1 MLKRVYEYYIYKIS
15 KFYKETLKANNPC
28 YFANAIFFSAISFIV
43 HTLIAIVLMIF
54 DMKWNSK
61 WIYWIS
67 AIIIMSGTFWG
78 TDEDRYQ
85 NIIDNHKDEKHSTL
99 KGWLVFLSIIGSF
112 AIWMTTCFI
121 MNR

>member
-15 KFYKETLKANNPC
+15 KFYKETLKANDPC

-67 AIIIMSGTFWG
+67 AIIIMSGTFLG

-99 KGWLVFLSIIGSF
+99 KGWLVFLSLIGSF
-112 AIWMTTCFI
+112 ALWMTTCFI

>member
-15 KFYKETLKANNPC
+15 KFYKETLKANDPC

-78 TDEDRYQ
+78 TYEDRYQ

-112 AIWMTTCFI
+112 ALWMTTCFI

>member
-15 KFYKETLKANNPC
+15 KFYKETLKANDPC

-112 AIWMTTCFI
+112 ALWMTTCFI
-121 MNR
+121 INR

>member
-15 KFYKETLKANNPC
+15 KFYKETLKANDPC

-112 AIWMTTCFI
+112 ALWMTTCFI

>member
-1 MLKRVYEYYIYKIS
+1 MLKRVYEYYIYIIS
-15 KFYKETLKANNPC
+15 KFYKETLKANDPC

-112 AIWMTTCFI
+112 ALWMTTCFI

>member
-15 KFYKETLKANNPC
+15 KFYKETLKANDPC

-112 AIWMTTCFI
+112 ALWMTTCFI
-121 MNR
+121 MN

>member
-15 KFYKETLKANNPC
+15 KFYKETLKANDPC

-99 KGWLVFLSIIGSF
+99 KGWLVFLSLIGSF
-112 AIWMTTCFI
+112 ALWMTTCFI

>member
-15 KFYKETLKANNPC
+15 KLYKETLKANDPC

-112 AIWMTTCFI
+112 ALWMTTCFI

>member
-15 KFYKETLKANNPC
+15 KFYKETFKANDPC

-112 AIWMTTCFI
+112 ALWMTTCFI

>member
-1 MLKRVYEYYIYKIS
+1 MLKRVYEYYNYKIS
-15 KFYKETLKANNPC
+15 KFYNEKLKANNPC

-43 HTLIAIVLMIF
+43 LTLISIVLMIS

-67 AIIIMSGTFWG
+67 AIIIMSGIFWE
-78 TDEDRYQ
+78 TDEEQYLKLAEKY
-85 NIIDNHKDEKHSTL
+85 KDEKHSTL
-99 KGWLVFLSIIGSF
+99 KGWLVFLSIIGSY

>member
-15 KFYKETLKANNPC
+15 KFYKETLKANAPC

-112 AIWMTTCFI
+112 ALWMTTCFI